1 MDDALQRKSAGR
13 LTGLERGILS
23 GEITLDPALSALSE
37 LTIEVFAHG
46 ILAASAKVRMT
57 AGQDGVLP
65 FSVPLG
71 KFPQVTLPCTLAA
84 RVAETDTI
92 FDSGVELKG
101 FEDLWRGVMAFSARI
116 EKVSY
121 NRILVRAT
129 GAGRAAADHVFELRD
144 WGDLV
149 AISEFENAMADG
161 SAIYALEVPDRLL
174 DGTEHRLS
182 VIHRGSGLPLTAHPL
197 HMRLDMRADPQPVL
211 RDVIE
216 RLADVERQLRERYA
230 DAFNGLATELYRHI
244 DVVTQNQ
251 RSNFEREIAAMR
263 KLLSLPEREE
273 VETIAAAMTLPFD
286 GPVSGYGVH
295 RTETTSTGKAYRFV
309 APISGVLLPALRATA
324 PKLRI
329 QGIRRHHDGA
339 LDGAKVLL
347 NGTALKILPY
357 VNKASESW
365 NITADVPADLLRRDR
380 NILELRLPN
389 AVPDSARSNGR
400 GDHAVGIM
408 FVSLGDVAGGAGS

>member
-1 MDDALQRKSAGR
+1 MDDALQRKTAGR
-13 LTGLERGILS
+13 LTGLDRGILS

-37 LTIEVFAHG
+37 VTIEVFAHG
-46 ILAASAKVRMT
+46 ILASSAKVHMA

-65 FSVPLG
+65 FAVPLG

-84 RVAETDTI
+84 RLAETDTI
-92 FDSGVELKG
+92 FDSAVELKG
-101 FEDLWRGVMAFSARI
+101 FEDLWRGVMSFTARI

-129 GAGRAAADHVFELRD
+129 GTGRSAADHVFELRD

-149 AISEFENAMADG
+149 AISEFESAMADG
-161 SAIYALEVPDRLL
+161 AAIHALEVPDRLL

-216 RLADVERQLRERYA
+216 RLTDIERQLRERYA

-251 RSNFEREIAAMR
+251 RANFEREISAMR
-263 KLLSLPEREE
+263 RLLSLPEREE
-273 VETIAAAMTLPFD
+273 PLPLAASVTLPFD
-286 GPVSGYGVH
+286 GPVSGYGVLKVEQ
-295 RTETTSTGKAYRFV
+295 TGTGKAYRFV
-309 APISGVLLPALRATA
+309 SPISGILLPALRATA

-329 QGIRRHHDGA
+329 QGIRRNHDGA

-365 NITADVPADLLRRDR
+365 NITADVPPDLLRTDR

-389 AVPDSARSNGR
+389 AVPESARSGPR
-400 GDHAVGIM
+400 ADHGVGIM
-408 FVSLGDVAGGAGS
+408 FVSLGDAAGGAGA